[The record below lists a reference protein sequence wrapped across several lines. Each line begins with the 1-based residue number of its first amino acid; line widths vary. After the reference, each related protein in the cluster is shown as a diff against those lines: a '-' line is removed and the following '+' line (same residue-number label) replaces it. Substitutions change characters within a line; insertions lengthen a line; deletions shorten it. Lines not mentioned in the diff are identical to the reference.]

1 MVGDNEYDWSNE
13 EVRNAHAEEYAA
25 WQEMMRL
32 KQIEYDTEEQY
43 NTTKQS
49 HLDSELAKNQ

>member
-1 MVGDNEYDWSNE
+1 MVGDNEYDWSNK
-13 EVRNAHAEEYAA
+13 EVQNAHAEEYAA

-43 NTTKQS
+43 NTTR
-49 HLDSELAKNQ
+49 